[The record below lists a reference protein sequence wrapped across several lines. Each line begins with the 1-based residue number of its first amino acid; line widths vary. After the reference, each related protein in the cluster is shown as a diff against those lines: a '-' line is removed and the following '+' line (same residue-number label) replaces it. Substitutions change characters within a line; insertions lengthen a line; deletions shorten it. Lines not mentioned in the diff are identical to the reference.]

1 MKKATLFLATL
12 AIFATLT
19 ACGSDD
25 DNKQTDDITETIAL
39 PQIATKTIIQG
50 KSVFDYECDGAM
62 VVNFGAQTLTLN
74 LNKVK
79 FAEKMP
85 EVNFSIAEVKFKKE
99 GNVFVV
105 NQSVAASNN
114 SSFAVS
120 ALKGSID
127 AENKVY
133 NISFRVNDTYDVILS
148 GTLNCSKD
156 FNTNSKYYTF
166 SLASKGDK
174 KALRL
179 AICNVKFAE
188 GMMPLKEMAVYLTS
202 NENATI
208 TSTAT
213 GYTFECE
220 AVVPYYKEGNTE
232 TPMETR
238 PMSNVKGSVDLVN
251 RTFSI
256 EFDCYGLHYPDKGT
270 LYL

>member
-19 ACGSDD
+19 SCGDD
-25 DNKQTDDITETIAL
+25 DNNPTGDITETIAL
-39 PQIATKTIIQG
+39 PQISAKTVIDG
-50 KSVFDYECDGAM
+50 KSVYDHDFDGAM
-62 VVNFGAQTLTLN
+62 VVNYGAQTLTLN

-85 EVNFSIAEVKFKKE
+85 EVNFAIAEVKFKKE
-99 GNVFVV
+99 GDVFVL
-105 NQSVAASNN
+105 N
-114 SSFAVS
+114 SSQVVSNSSSYDVS

-127 AENKVY
+127 AANKVY
-133 NISFRVNDTYDVILS
+133 NISFRVNNTYDVILT
-148 GTLNCSKD
+148 GTFNCSKD

-166 SLASKGDK
+166 SLTSKANE

-188 GMMPLKEMAVYLTS
+188 GMMPLKEMAVYLNS
-202 NENATI
+202 KESGSI
-208 TSTAT
+208 TSTST
-213 GYTFECE
+213 GYTFECGE
-220 AVVPYYKEGNTE
+220 VIPFYKEGNTE
-232 TPMETR
+232 TPMESR
-238 PMSNVKGSVDLVN
+238 PMNNVKGTVDLVN

-256 EFDCYGLHYPDKGT
+256 EFDCYGLHYTDSSA